1 MRIQKKNIV
10 KSDKFI
16 FSRNPSTFPL
26 ASRRLEAAKKP
37 NIKIRKPRGLSTD
50 WEILSDKILLLIKN
64 LIFFIKIFFINF
76 FKLIL

>member
-1 MRIQKKNIV
+1 MV

-26 ASRRLEAAKKP
+26 GSRRLVAAKKP

-50 WEILSDKILLLIKN
+50 WEILSE
-64 LIFFIKIFFINF
+64 
-76 FKLIL
+76 KLYY